1 VVKEESGHRPYWVDP
16 NRRRKE
22 KTMKR
27 IRLLVLLT
35 ALAVALPVG
44 VLSGIAK
51 ATGGTTDQVS
61 INQYADY
68 DLPSLLQVGLQV
80 RCYGGDGVAS
90 VQVDQSP
97 PETASPT
104 TFGASGQPVVCDG
117 KTHSVGVSIVG
128 VGYDTGKAL
137 ATATLVVPTTAKT
150 TVVTRQIVIREV

>member
-1 VVKEESGHRPYWVDP
+1 
-16 NRRRKE
+16 
-22 KTMKR
+22 MKR
-27 IRLLVLLT
+27 IRLLVLLSV
-35 ALAVALPVG
+35 LAVALPVG
-44 VLSGIAK
+44 ILSGVAK

-68 DLPSLLQVGLQV
+68 DLPTLLQVGLQV

-97 PETASPT
+97 PETPYLVSYGT
-104 TFGASGQPVVCDG
+104 SGQPVVCDG

-137 ATATLVVPTTAKT
+137 ATATLVVPTTGKT
-150 TVVTRQIVIREV
+150 TVVKRQIVIRVV